1 MNVHLLSIND
11 KDLIIKTKEL
21 IERYH
26 NDDFVSFI
34 DTRKTY
40 LLLDDDNVL
49 GYASFNV
56 IKPEVD
62 VLYVFIEEVERSKG
76 YGFYLLNTIFN
87 SLKDDGI
94 NRIFLEVDVRNS
106 NAIKLYEK
114 LGFKEIS
121 RRTNYYD
128 NISDA
133 ICMEVVL

>member
-11 KDLIIKTKEL
+11 KDLVIKTKEL

-76 YGFYLLNTIFN
+76 YGFYLLNTIFK

>member
-76 YGFYLLNTIFN
+76 YGFYLLNTIFK

>member
-76 YGFYLLNTIFN
+76 YGFYLLNTIFK

-94 NRIFLEVDVRNS
+94 NRIFLEVDIRNS